1 MILGYIN
8 IMDLSV
14 DPVLKKAGPAG
25 LFRCTRQ
32 QVSRCTL
39 KQQRAE
45 LLPVINQ
52 GTVIQRVLKYSDR
65 KKKEK
70 RPLFTSPDRRLT
82 PRTACSICIEDPPHC
97 LSQTTA
103 TLAFVAIETLGFGM
117 TLIKVLLIVSVT
129 HCDSPTVC

>member
-65 KKKEK
+65 KKKENV
-70 RPLFTSPDRRLT
+70 LCLLALT
-82 PRTACSICIEDPPHC
+82 E
-97 LSQTTA
+97 
-103 TLAFVAIETLGFGM
+103 G
-117 TLIKVLLIVSVT
+117 
-129 HCDSPTVC
+129 